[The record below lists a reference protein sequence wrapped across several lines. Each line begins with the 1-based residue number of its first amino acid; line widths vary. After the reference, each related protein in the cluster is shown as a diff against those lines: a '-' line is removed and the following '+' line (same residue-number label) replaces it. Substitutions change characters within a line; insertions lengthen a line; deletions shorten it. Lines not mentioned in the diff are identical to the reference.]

1 VIVRSEGKMDEK
13 RETIVL
19 TEEQRRKQRGRSLA
33 IALVLVAI
41 VLLLYAYTWVV
52 GPGLLNS
59 PL

>member
-1 VIVRSEGKMDEK
+1 MTVRMAKMDEK

-19 TEEQRRKQRGRSLA
+19 TEEQKRKQRGRSLA
-33 IALVLVAI
+33 IALALVAI

-52 GPGLLNS
+52 GPGVLNP

>member
-1 VIVRSEGKMDEK
+1 MDEK

-33 IALVLVAI
+33 IALVLGAI

-52 GPGLLNS
+52 GPGFLNH